1 MTQYLFVLFDDMSND
16 KAIRNYTFTVNTKS
30 GDEHLNKTGKVE
42 KLKTGHWIW
51 ISGNEGK
58 IRENI
63 KPTTSS
69 RGSTVKQSNDVQINI
84 NWFTLF

>member
-42 KLKTGHWIW
+42 KLKTGH
-51 ISGNEGK
+51 
-58 IRENI
+58 
-63 KPTTSS
+63 
-69 RGSTVKQSNDVQINI
+69 
-84 NWFTLF
+84 